1 MPASALEKDVAEI
14 LIDERALQ
22 AKVAEL
28 GARVSADYADRQV
41 TLVSVL
47 KGALPFMADL
57 MRSITIPVRID
68 LMEVSSYGGATE
80 TSGQVRILKDLSS
93 SIEGRH
99 VLIVEDIIDTGL
111 TLNYL
116 SEYLAG
122 KDPASL
128 RICAL
133 LDKPARRLVD
143 IDIAYRGFE
152 IPDRFV
158 IGYGLDYDEIYRN
171 LPYIDVLRPEVYG
184 GE

>member
-1 MPASALEKDVAEI
+1 MSASSLEKDVAEV
-14 LIDERALQ
+14 LIDEATLQ

-28 GARVSADYADRQV
+28 GARISADYADRQV

-57 MRSITIPVRID
+57 MRAITSPVRID
-68 LMEVSSYGGATE
+68 LMEVSSYGGSTE
-80 TSGQVRILKDLSS
+80 TSGRVRILKDLSS
-93 SIEGRH
+93 SIQGEH

-116 SEYLAG
+116 TQYLSG
-122 KDPASL
+122 KEPASL
-128 RICAL
+128 SICTL

-143 IDIAYRGFE
+143 IDLTYCGFE

-171 LPYIDVLRPEVYG
+171 LPYIGVLKPEVYG
-184 GE
+184 GA